1 MGRGKGGASARV
13 PGRSGHFPP
22 KNGES
27 SAAPGPSHADDGV
40 RPGRHKTEEVAP
52 DAADN
57 PPPPSARPGPPDGHD
72 EIAALAGASLETL
85 KADYPAHW
93 EETGR
98 ALVAAIEARHAAGA
112 AAFLARARAA
122 AEPWRTRVNKS
133 GRNPRVVRAA
143 LPALVRERMAQL
155 AVKQVVEGAAAV
167 RAGGGQAVGAGS
179 QRLRFGLWSGTLVQ
193 HLFFRRGLERKPV
206 LMGWFRLLWPLV
218 TQKALLMP
226 LCAPKGIYCFY
237 SQPLIAGLAQL
248 IREVGEGSALEIAAG
263 DGTLARFLTRAGT
276 PVQASDDHSW
286 SHSIAFPAE
295 VERLEAGAALLR
307 HAPRVVLC
315 SWPPPGN
322 GFEKCVFRSPSV
334 DRYVV
339 ITTRHRFAAGDW
351 SAYAEAQT
359 GFERRV
365 DERLSALVLP
375 PDVDPVVL
383 IFDRRPGARQPAP
396 T

>member
-1 MGRGKGGASARV
+1 
-13 PGRSGHFPP
+13 
-22 KNGES
+22 
-27 SAAPGPSHADDGV
+27 
-40 RPGRHKTEEVAP
+40 
-52 DAADN
+52 
-57 PPPPSARPGPPDGHD
+57 
-72 EIAALAGASLETL
+72 
-85 KADYPAHW
+85 
-93 EETGR
+93 
-98 ALVAAIEARHAAGA
+98 
-112 AAFLARARAA
+112 
-122 AEPWRTRVNKS
+122 
-133 GRNPRVVRAA
+133 
-143 LPALVRERMAQL
+143 MAQL

-167 RAGGGQAVGAGS
+167 RAGGGRAVGAAAE
-179 QRLRFGLWSGTLVQ
+179 RLRFGLWSGTLVQ
-193 HLFFRRGLERKPV
+193 RLFFRRGLERKPV
-206 LMGWFRLLWPLV
+206 AMGWFRLLWPLV

-226 LCAPKGIYCFY
+226 LSAPRGIYCFY
-237 SQPLIAGLAQL
+237 SQALIAGLGQL
-248 IREVGEGSALEIAAG
+248 IREVGAGPALEIAAG
-263 DGTLARFLTRAGT
+263 DGTLARFLTSAGT

-351 SAYAEAQT
+351 SAYAEAQA

-375 PDVDPVVL
+375 PEVDPVVL
-383 IFDRRPGARQPAP
+383 IFDRRPGTARPAP
-396 T
+396 A